1 MITVK
6 INGQNKEIEET
17 TTIFDFLKMND
28 VVPIEVTLE
37 YNLKVISSEDI
48 KKIVLKNGD
57 TLEVLRFVGGG

>member
-6 INGQNKEIEET
+6 INGENKEMKDN

-28 VVPIEVTLE
+28 IVPIGVTIE
-37 YNLKVISSEDI
+37 HNSKIVDSNDS

-57 TLEVLRFVGGG
+57 ILEVLRFVGGG

>member
-37 YNLKVISSEDI
+37 YNLKVISYEDI